1 MHSVCG
7 LTNFYGKMDRITSK
21 SCIQCQIIEAQP
33 VLGGKSATINTNTKP
48 HRSIILQTSELGHSL
63 SA

>member
-7 LTNFYGKMDRITSK
+7 LTNFNRKMDDITSK

-33 VLGGKSATINTNTKP
+33 VLGGQFATINTNTKP
-48 HRSIILQTSELGHSL
+48 HRSTILQNKF
-63 SA
+63 